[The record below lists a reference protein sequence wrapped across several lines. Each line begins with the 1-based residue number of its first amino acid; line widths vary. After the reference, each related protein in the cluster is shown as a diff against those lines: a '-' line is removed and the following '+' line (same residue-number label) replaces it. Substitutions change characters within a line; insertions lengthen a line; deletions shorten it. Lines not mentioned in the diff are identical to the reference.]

1 MAIRNRPE
9 QELQKQIARALETI
23 LKPEVV
29 WFHSPNGGNRSRAEA
44 GIFKAMGV
52 KPGVPD
58 LIISWAGPDGPLML
72 AIELKAGTGKA
83 TTAQIEMMDRMR
95 SCAWFVSEA
104 RSLDEVM
111 ALLKRYHVPVRAKL

>member
-1 MAIRNRPE
+1 MIKRPE
-9 QELQKQIARALETI
+9 QDLQKQVAKLLDTCLALN
-23 LKPEVV
+23 VV
-29 WFHSPNGGNRSRAEA
+29 WFHVPNGGYRSKAEA
-44 GIFKAMGV
+44 GIFMAMGV

-58 LIISWAGPDGPLML
+58 LIISWAGPDGPLVL